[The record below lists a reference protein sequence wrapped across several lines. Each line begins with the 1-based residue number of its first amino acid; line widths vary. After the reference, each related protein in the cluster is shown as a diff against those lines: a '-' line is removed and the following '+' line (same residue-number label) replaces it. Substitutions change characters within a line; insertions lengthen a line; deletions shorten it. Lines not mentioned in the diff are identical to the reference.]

1 MRSAAFEGVLPT
13 AMADRDQPEIEV
25 DDDGGQGRNPMLAL
39 ANAMTRLYK
48 DLFGRGPTKVR
59 AGFAGP
65 DTVVVTLE
73 NTFTQA
79 ERNMVAMGEHQ
90 RLRDVRLFFQ
100 HSSESEMK
108 RPVEEI
114 LGRRVRAFIS
124 GIDTEADVSVEVY
137 LLEPEGRREPAT

>member
-1 MRSAAFEGVLPT
+1 
-13 AMADRDQPEIEV
+13 
-25 DDDGGQGRNPMLAL
+25 MLAL
-39 ANAMTRLYK
+39 SNAMTRLYK

-59 AGFAGP
+59 AAYAGP

-73 NTFTQA
+73 NTMTQA
-79 ERNMVAMGEHQ
+79 ERNMVRLGDHQ

-100 HSSESEMK
+100 HSSEEQLK

-124 GIDTEADVSVEVY
+124 GIDAEKDVAVEVY
-137 LLEPEGRREPAT
+137 ILEADGSAH